1 VKIHARLFVRL
12 YPRAWRARYGD
23 ELTALLDELPAA
35 GARVAFDLAVGAL
48 REQLRAV
55 FVDVPE
61 RRRQNIFGFFVAIG
75 SWAVGTIGTA
85 LVALA
90 LPDSE
95 KGSALR
101 SIFFMAGIFGSI
113 GTLVYVVALQKNRE
127 AGLAPGVPALTPK
140 LAYLIVFLVVASA
153 VAANLQAAHAYHLGK
168 KTLAEV
174 WMSSAARGM
183 VFGPTG
189 LGIAA
194 LIWPDKFRNLD
205 PQPPGPSS
213 TLGLGA

>member
-1 VKIHARLFVRL
+1 MNLKTRLLVRL
-12 YPRAWRARYGD
+12 YPRAWRERYGA
-23 ELTALLDELPAA
+23 ELTALLDEIPAP
-35 GARVAFDLAVGAL
+35 GVRVAFDLAVGAL
-48 REQLRAV
+48 REQLRAA
-55 FVDVPE
+55 FVDVSE
-61 RRRQNIFGFFVAIG
+61 KRRQNILGSFVAIG
-75 SWAVGTIGTA
+75 SWVVGTIGTA

-101 SIFFMAGIFGSI
+101 SIFIVAGVFGSI

-127 AGLAPGVPALTPK
+127 AGLAHGVPALTPQ
-140 LAYLIVFLVVASA
+140 LAYLFVFLVVACA